1 MRHFYVSLRRDRR
14 GATPLE
20 RGLVAAVIGVVMVAG
35 VAQLGTG
42 LNNVFSNVAS
52 LLQ

>member
-1 MRHFYVSLRRDRR
+1 MCHFYVSLRHDRR

-20 RGLVAAVIGVVMVAG
+20 CGLVAAVLGVVMVAG
-35 VAQLGTG
+35 VAQIGTG

-52 LLQ
+52 FLQ